1 MRTAREKETV
11 KTITAEKIKWAGTR
25 SERASEWASGGRE
38 RIAEKIAA
46 AGKKAKG

>member
-1 MRTAREKETV
+1 MRTARGKETV

-25 SERASEWASGGRE
+25 SKRVVGGRE
-38 RIAEKIAA
+38 RIAEEIAA